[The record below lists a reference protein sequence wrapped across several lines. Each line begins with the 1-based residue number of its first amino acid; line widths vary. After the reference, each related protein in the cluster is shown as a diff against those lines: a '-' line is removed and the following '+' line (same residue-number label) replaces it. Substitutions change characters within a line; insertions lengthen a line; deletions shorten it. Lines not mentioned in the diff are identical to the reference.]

1 MSFFVNLESDSAVET
16 GIVIDE
22 TTDFV
27 QLAESSIIEDM
38 EYSNKILF
46 GVGNFQLDKFVEGAD
61 LESFNESLV
70 ETVKNKIKTLIEKAK
85 TFLKD
90 LLTKVIA
97 FFQKLTKDDKKFLEK
112 YKNDAIANATYID
125 DNKELPFAKIMFS
138 GEFTVD
144 LPSLVKESIDKDL
157 ADSLVSAAELDKKE
171 QDKIVDTVKKATKIL
186 NIAKLFGTLN
196 VSTEEITGSF
206 IKQNINIFV
215 DIVER
220 DEVGELKKI
229 MEETLKSIDGFE
241 KEVKAAGADTT
252 PEQIAWV
259 QRIVPVN
266 IAYVKA
272 LFAQAV
278 NIAKARK
285 SHAKTI
291 LVFAARAKAPKAKT
305 ESVLGEDIGE
315 YFAF

>member
-97 FFQKLTKDDKKFLEK
+97 FFQKMTKDDKKFLEK

-125 DNKELPFAKIMFS
+125 DNKELPFATIFS

-144 LPSLVKESIDKDL
+144 LPSLVKESIDEDL
-157 ADSLVSAAELDKKE
+157 ADSLVSASELDKKE
-171 QDKIVDTVKKATKIL
+171 QDRIIDTLKKATKAL

-206 IKQNINIFV
+206 IKQNINTFV

-220 DEVGELKKI
+220 DEVGEIKKI
-229 MEETLKSIDGFE
+229 MEETLKRIDGFE

-305 ESVLGEDIGE
+305 ESVLGEGIGE

>member
-125 DNKELPFAKIMFS
+125 DNKELPFATIFS

-144 LPSLVKESIDKDL
+144 LPSLVKESIDRDL
-157 ADSLVSAAELDKKE
+157 ADSLVSEAELDKKE
-171 QDKIVDTVKKATKIL
+171 QDKIIDTLKKVTKTL

-206 IKQNINIFV
+206 IKQNINTFV

-220 DEVGELKKI
+220 DEAGELKKI

-259 QRIVPVN
+259 QRIVPAN

-305 ESVLGEDIGE
+305 ESVLGEGIGE

>member
-125 DNKELPFAKIMFS
+125 DNKELPFATIIS

-144 LPSLVKESIDKDL
+144 LPSLVKESIDEDL

-171 QDKIVDTVKKATKIL
+171 QDNIVDNLKKVTKML
-186 NIAKLFGTLN
+186 NIVKLFGTLG

-206 IKQNINIFV
+206 IKQNINTFV

-220 DEVGELKKI
+220 DEAGELKKI
-229 MEETLKSIDGFE
+229 MEETLKRIDGFE

-259 QRIVPVN
+259 QRIVPAN

-305 ESVLGEDIGE
+305 ESVLGEGIGE

>member
-1 MSFFVNLESDSAVET
+1 MSFFVNLESDSAVDT

-61 LESFNESLV
+61 LEPFNESLV

-97 FFQKLTKDDKKFLEK
+97 FFQKMTKDDKKFLEK

-125 DNKELPFAKIMFS
+125 DNKELPFTKTMFN

-144 LPSLVKESIDKDL
+144 LPSLVKTSIEKDL
-157 ADSLVSAAELDKKE
+157 AYLSAAELDKKE
-171 QDKIVDTVKKATKIL
+171 QDKIVDNIKKSTKML
-186 NIAKLFGTLN
+186 NITKLFGTLS

-206 IKQNINIFV
+206 IKQNINTFV

-220 DEVGELKKI
+220 DELKKI
-229 MEETLKSIDGFE
+229 MEETLKSIDSIE

-252 PEQIAWV
+252 PEQIARV
-259 QRIVPVN
+259 QRIQRIVPVT

-305 ESVLGEDIGE
+305 ESVLGEGIGE

>member
-97 FFQKLTKDDKKFLEK
+97 FFQKMTKDDKKFLEK

-125 DNKELPFAKIMFS
+125 DNKELPFATIFS

-144 LPSLVKESIDKDL
+144 LPSLVKESIDEDL

-171 QDKIVDTVKKATKIL
+171 QDKIVDNLKKVTKTL
-186 NIAKLFGTLN
+186 NITKLFGTLG
-196 VSTEEITGSF
+196 VSTEEIAGSF
-206 IKQNINIFV
+206 IKQNINTFV

-220 DEVGELKKI
+220 DEAGELKKI
-229 MEETLKSIDGFE
+229 MEETLKRIDGFE

-252 PEQIAWV
+252 PEQIAWA
-259 QRIVPVN
+259 QRIVPAN

>member
-1 MSFFVNLESDSAVET
+1 MSFFVNLESDSAVDT

-125 DNKELPFAKIMFS
+125 DNKELPFAKIIS

-144 LPSLVKESIDKDL
+144 LPSFVKESIDDDL

-171 QDKIVDTVKKATKIL
+171 QDKIIDTLKKVTKTL

-206 IKQNINIFV
+206 IKQNINTFV

-220 DEVGELKKI
+220 DEAGELKKI

-259 QRIVPVN
+259 QRIVPAN

-305 ESVLGEDIGE
+305 ESVLGEGIGE

>member
-1 MSFFVNLESDSAVET
+1 MSFFVNLESDSAVDT

-70 ETVKNKIKTLIEKAK
+70 ETVKNKIKTLIDKAK

-125 DNKELPFAKIMFS
+125 DNKELPFTTIIS

-144 LPSLVKESIDKDL
+144 LPSFVKESIDDDL

-171 QDKIVDTVKKATKIL
+171 QDKIIDTLKKVTKTL

-206 IKQNINIFV
+206 IKQNINTFV

-220 DEVGELKKI
+220 DEAGELKKI

-259 QRIVPVN
+259 QRIVPAN

-305 ESVLGEDIGE
+305 ESVLGEGIGE

>member
-61 LESFNESLV
+61 LEPFNESLV

-97 FFQKLTKDDKKFLEK
+97 FFQKMTKDDKKFLEK

-125 DNKELPFAKIMFS
+125 DNKELPFAKQMFS
-138 GEFTVD
+138 NEFTVD

-171 QDKIVDTVKKATKIL
+171 QDKIVDNFKKTTKIL

-206 IKQNINIFV
+206 IKQNINTFV

-220 DEVGELKKI
+220 DEAGELKKI
-229 MEETLKSIDGFE
+229 MEETLKRIDGFE

-252 PEQIAWV
+252 PEQIAWA
-259 QRIVPVN
+259 QRIVPAN

>member
-125 DNKELPFAKIMFS
+125 DNKELPFAKIIS

-144 LPSLVKESIDKDL
+144 LPSFVKESIDDDL

-171 QDKIVDTVKKATKIL
+171 QDKIIDTLKKVTKTL

-206 IKQNINIFV
+206 IKQNINTFV

-220 DEVGELKKI
+220 DEAGELKKI

-259 QRIVPVN
+259 QRIVPAN

-278 NIAKARK
+278 NIAKSRK

-305 ESVLGEDIGE
+305 ESVLGEGIGE

>member
-112 YKNDAIANATYID
+112 YKNEAIANATYID
-125 DNKELPFAKIMFS
+125 DNKELPFAKIIS

-144 LPSLVKESIDKDL
+144 LPSFVKESIDDDL

-171 QDKIVDTVKKATKIL
+171 QDKIIDTLKKVTKTL

-206 IKQNINIFV
+206 IKQNINTFV

-220 DEVGELKKI
+220 DEAGELKKI
-229 MEETLKSIDGFE
+229 MEETLKRIDGFE

-305 ESVLGEDIGE
+305 ESVLGEGIGE

>member
-1 MSFFVNLESDSAVET
+1 MSFFVNLESDSAVDT

-61 LESFNESLV
+61 LEPFNESLV

-97 FFQKLTKDDKKFLEK
+97 FFQKMTKDDKKFLEK

-125 DNKELPFAKIMFS
+125 DNKELPFTKTVFS
-138 GEFTVD
+138 SEFTVD

-171 QDKIVDTVKKATKIL
+171 QDKIVDNLKKVTKML
-186 NIAKLFGTLN
+186 NIAKLFGTLG

-206 IKQNINIFV
+206 IKQNINTFV

-220 DEVGELKKI
+220 DEAGELKKI
-229 MEETLKSIDGFE
+229 MEETLKRIDGFE

-252 PEQIAWV
+252 PEQIAWA

-305 ESVLGEDIGE
+305 ESVLGEGIGE

>member
-61 LESFNESLV
+61 LEPFNESLV

-97 FFQKLTKDDKKFLEK
+97 FFQKMTKDDKKFLEK

-125 DNKELPFAKIMFS
+125 DNKELPFAKTMFN

-144 LPSLVKESIDKDL
+144 LPSLVKTSIDEDL
-157 ADSLVSAAELDKKE
+157 DYSLVSAAELDKKE
-171 QDKIVDTVKKATKIL
+171 QDKIVDTIKKTTKIL

-206 IKQNINIFV
+206 IKQNINTFV

-229 MEETLKSIDGFE
+229 MEETLKRIDGIE

-252 PEQIAWV
+252 PEQIAWA
-259 QRIVPVN
+259 QRIVPAN

-305 ESVLGEDIGE
+305 ESVLGEGIGE

>member
-97 FFQKLTKDDKKFLEK
+97 FFQKMTKDDKKFLEK

-125 DNKELPFAKIMFS
+125 DNKELPFTTLFS

-144 LPSLVKESIDKDL
+144 LPSLVKESINEDL

-171 QDKIVDTVKKATKIL
+171 QDKIVDNLKKVTKTL
-186 NIAKLFGTLN
+186 NITKLFGTLG
-196 VSTEEITGSF
+196 VSTEEIAGSF
-206 IKQNINIFV
+206 IKQNINTFV

-220 DEVGELKKI
+220 DEAGELKKI

-259 QRIVPVN
+259 QRIVPAN

>member
-61 LESFNESLV
+61 LEPFNESLV

-97 FFQKLTKDDKKFLEK
+97 FFQKMTKDDKKFLEK

-125 DNKELPFAKIMFS
+125 DNKELPFAKQMFS
-138 GEFTVD
+138 NEFTVD

-171 QDKIVDTVKKATKIL
+171 QDKIVDTIKKTTKIL

-206 IKQNINIFV
+206 IKQNINTFV

-229 MEETLKSIDGFE
+229 MEETLKRIDGIE

-252 PEQIAWV
+252 PEQIAWA
-259 QRIVPVN
+259 QRIVPAN

>member
-97 FFQKLTKDDKKFLEK
+97 FFQKMTKDDKKFLEK

-125 DNKELPFAKIMFS
+125 DNKELPFTKPMFS

-144 LPSLVKESIDKDL
+144 LPSLTKKLIEKDL
-157 ADSLVSAAELDKKE
+157 ADSLVSASELDKEK
-171 QDKIVDTVKKATKIL
+171 QDKIVNNLKRITKEL
-186 NIAKLFGTLN
+186 NIVKLFGTLG

-206 IKQNINIFV
+206 IKQNINTFV

-220 DEVGELKKI
+220 DEAGELKKI

-241 KEVKAAGADTT
+241 KEIKAAGADTT

-259 QRIVPVN
+259 QRIVPAN

-272 LFAQAV
+272 VFAQAV

-285 SHAKTI
+285 SNAKTI

>member
-125 DNKELPFAKIMFS
+125 DNKELPFAKIIS

-144 LPSLVKESIDKDL
+144 LPSLVKESIDRDL
-157 ADSLVSAAELDKKE
+157 ADSLVSEAELDKKE
-171 QDKIVDTVKKATKIL
+171 QDKIIDTLKKVTKTL

-206 IKQNINIFV
+206 IKQNINTFV

-220 DEVGELKKI
+220 DEAGELKKI

-259 QRIVPVN
+259 QRIVPAN

-305 ESVLGEDIGE
+305 ESVLGEGIGE

>member
-125 DNKELPFAKIMFS
+125 DNKELPFAKIIS

-144 LPSLVKESIDKDL
+144 LPSFVKESIDDDL

-171 QDKIVDTVKKATKIL
+171 QDKIIDTLKKVTKTL

-206 IKQNINIFV
+206 IKQNINTFV

-220 DEVGELKKI
+220 DEAGELKKI
-229 MEETLKSIDGFE
+229 MEETLKRIDGFE

-278 NIAKARK
+278 NIAKSRK

-305 ESVLGEDIGE
+305 ESVLGEGIGE

>member
-125 DNKELPFAKIMFS
+125 DNKELPFTTLFS

-144 LPSLVKESIDKDL
+144 LPSLVKESIDEDL

-171 QDKIVDTVKKATKIL
+171 QDKIIDTLKKATKTL
-186 NIAKLFGTLN
+186 NITKLFGTLG
-196 VSTEEITGSF
+196 VSTEGITGSF
-206 IKQNINIFV
+206 IKQNINTFV

-220 DEVGELKKI
+220 DEAGELKKI
-229 MEETLKSIDGFE
+229 MEETLKHIDWFE
-241 KEVKAAGADTT
+241 KDVKAAGADTT
-252 PEQIAWV
+252 PEQIAWA
-259 QRIVPVN
+259 QRIVPAN

>member
-97 FFQKLTKDDKKFLEK
+97 FFQKMTKDDKKFLEK

-125 DNKELPFAKIMFS
+125 DNKELPFTTLFS

-144 LPSLVKESIDKDL
+144 LPLLVKESINKYL

-171 QDKIVDTVKKATKIL
+171 QDKIVDNLKKVTKTL
-186 NIAKLFGTLN
+186 NITKLFGTLG
-196 VSTEEITGSF
+196 VSTEEIAGSF
-206 IKQNINIFV
+206 IKQNINTFV

-220 DEVGELKKI
+220 DEAGELKKI

-259 QRIVPVN
+259 QRIVPAN

>member
-1 MSFFVNLESDSAVET
+1 MSFFVNLESDSAVDT

-97 FFQKLTKDDKKFLEK
+97 FFQKMTKDDKKFLEK

-125 DNKELPFAKIMFS
+125 DNKELPFTKTVFS
-138 GEFTVD
+138 SEFTVD

-171 QDKIVDTVKKATKIL
+171 QDKIVDTIKKATKIL

-206 IKQNINIFV
+206 IKQNINTFV

-220 DEVGELKKI
+220 DEAGELKKI
-229 MEETLKSIDGFE
+229 MEETLKRIDGIE

-252 PEQIAWV
+252 PEQIAWA

-305 ESVLGEDIGE
+305 ESVLGEGIGE

>member
-125 DNKELPFAKIMFS
+125 DNKELPFAKIIS

-144 LPSLVKESIDKDL
+144 LPSFVKESIDDDL

-171 QDKIVDTVKKATKIL
+171 QDKIIDTLKKVTKTL

-206 IKQNINIFV
+206 IKQNINTFV

-220 DEVGELKKI
+220 DEAGELKKI
-229 MEETLKSIDGFE
+229 MEETLKIIDDVE
-241 KEVKAAGADTT
+241 KDVKVADADTT
-252 PEQIAWV
+252 PEQIAWA
-259 QRIVPVN
+259 QRIIPAN

-305 ESVLGEDIGE
+305 ESVLGEGIGE

>member
-125 DNKELPFAKIMFS
+125 DNKELPFAKTMFN

-144 LPSLVKESIDKDL
+144 IPSLVKTSIEEDL
-157 ADSLVSAAELDKKE
+157 AYSLVSAAELDKKE
-171 QDKIVDTVKKATKIL
+171 QDEIVDTVKKATKIL

-206 IKQNINIFV
+206 IKQNINTFV

-229 MEETLKSIDGFE
+229 MEETLKNIDGIE

-259 QRIVPVN
+259 QRIAPVN

-305 ESVLGEDIGE
+305 ESVLGEGIGE